1 MLVDL
6 HAFFESAVVTFSV
19 YQNSVL
25 FDFRPEYAKYSSD
38 EEDEDDGLLG
48 EPFVKERELDEQE
61 IDKVGGSI
69 CLWRF
74 PKEIL
79 SRLR

>member
-1 MLVDL
+1 M
-6 HAFFESAVVTFSV
+6 
-19 YQNSVL
+19 
-25 FDFRPEYAKYSSD
+25 FDFRSEYAKCSSD

-69 CLWRF
+69 CLWPF

>member
-1 MLVDL
+1 M
-6 HAFFESAVVTFSV
+6 
-19 YQNSVL
+19 

-69 CLWRF
+69 GL
-74 PKEIL
+74 
-79 SRLR
+79 